1 MVNGGIV
8 IRRVLVVVVV
18 LSAYPGN
25 YSALG
30 EEGRRVL
37 RAVAPAYDDW
47 WALKRAQGNCVVA
60 VTVLPSG
67 DVHNVH
73 VFESIQSIEEE
84 LNRVLRSAA
93 RLWRF
98 EPQEHTTVHR
108 LVFVFRFLPEGTPP
122 EELGFVF
129 LAPTTVEIRRV
140 EPPIL
145 WLSDVPR

>member
-1 MVNGGIV
+1 M
-8 IRRVLVVVVV
+8 IRRILVIVVV
-18 LSAYPGN
+18 LLAYAGN
-25 YSALG
+25 FLALAD
-30 EEGRRVL
+30 EGRRVL
-37 RAVAPAYDDW
+37 RAVAPAWDEWLY
-47 WALKRAQGNCVVA
+47 LSRAQGTCVVA

-73 VFESIQSIEEE
+73 VLESIKENINPS
-84 LNRVLRSAA
+84 LRSAA

-98 EPQEHTTVHR
+98 EPEEHTTLHR

-145 WLSDVPR
+145 FRTDRLR